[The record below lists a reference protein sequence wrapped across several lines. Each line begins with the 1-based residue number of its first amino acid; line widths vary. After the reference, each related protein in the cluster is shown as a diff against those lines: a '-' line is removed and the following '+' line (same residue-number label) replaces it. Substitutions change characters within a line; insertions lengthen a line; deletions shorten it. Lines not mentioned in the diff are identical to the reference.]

1 MYVLRSIHEVRHC
14 SPVMTPVW
22 PFSRKKSQ
30 PPKAKPIQE
39 KPVIN
44 YERQSEDGQKSK
56 LEDRS
61 HLEDKK
67 FLDAMELLDEK

>member
-1 MYVLRSIHEVRHC
+1 
-14 SPVMTPVW
+14 MTPVW
-22 PFSRKKSQ
+22 PFSRKKPQ
-30 PPKAKPIQE
+30 PPKAKPVQE

-61 HLEDKK
+61 HLEDQN

>member
-1 MYVLRSIHEVRHC
+1 MDALRSIHEVRHC

-30 PPKAKPIQE
+30 PPKVKPAEE

-44 YERQSEDGQKSK
+44 YERQSEDGQKGK

-61 HLEDKK
+61 HLEDQD